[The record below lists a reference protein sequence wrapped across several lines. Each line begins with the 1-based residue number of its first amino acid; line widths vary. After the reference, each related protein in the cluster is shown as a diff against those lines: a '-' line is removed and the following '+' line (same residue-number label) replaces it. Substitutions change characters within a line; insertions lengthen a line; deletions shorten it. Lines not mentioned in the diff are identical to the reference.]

1 MKLHRRSVL
10 KAMAAAPAL
19 TVAPALAAVPVAAAD
34 KWKPLADDVRDQMA
48 WAWRHY
54 AERCMGQD
62 QIKPVSGGAEA
73 FFFPKGP
80 PLGLSIVEAL
90 DTLYVMGLDAEV
102 TQGTR
107 WIADNLH
114 FDIDGEVQVFETG
127 IRMVGGLLSGWHG
140 TRDKKLLALAK
151 DLADRLSPAFTKSP
165 TGMPYRFV
173 NLKTGAVRDQESY
186 PAEIGT
192 YIAEWGTLS
201 KAVGDTRYFDMAKR
215 ATKALFD
222 RRSKIDL

>member
-80 PLGLSIVEAL
+80 PLGLTIVEAL
-90 DTLYVMGLDAEV
+90 DTLC
-102 TQGTR
+102 
-107 WIADNLH
+107 
-114 FDIDGEVQVFETG
+114 DGPG
-127 IRMVGGLLSGWHG
+127 RRAGRG
-140 TRDKKLLALAK
+140 RALGRGQPPFRHRRRSA
-151 DLADRLSPAFTKSP
+151 
-165 TGMPYRFV
+165 G
-173 NLKTGAVRDQESY
+173 VRDRH
-186 PAEIGT
+186 PHGRRT
-192 YIAEWGTLS
+192 
-201 KAVGDTRYFDMAKR
+201 AVG
-215 ATKALFD
+215 
-222 RRSKIDL
+222 